1 MKIIYNITQLLT
13 QKYLQKIKN
22 VGQKKI
28 CNLSLIFL
36 LCLFNCLSALLVIVG
51 DNLCRAMHSL
61 EMDSEVEFLKNLNI
75 SAKLKHEFEN
85 TLACLSVAQMG

>member
-1 MKIIYNITQLLT
+1 
-13 QKYLQKIKN
+13 
-22 VGQKKI
+22 
-28 CNLSLIFL
+28 
-36 LCLFNCLSALLVIVG
+36 
-51 DNLCRAMHSL
+51 MHSL